1 MQPLSGIKVIEAA
14 SFITGP
20 YASMLLADLGAEVIK
35 IERPMGGDPY
45 RAFKGSTY
53 SSHFR
58 AVNRNKRSITLDL
71 TKPEGARILR
81 ELAAGSDVLI
91 ENSRPGFMEGRGLGY
106 SDLQSINSD
115 LVYVSVTGFGDGGP
129 YRHRPSYDTVGQAL
143 SGLFSLSMDPADPRI
158 TGIAISDGVTGLYAC
173 YAAMAGL
180 AMRERTGQGS
190 RVETS
195 MLAATLSF
203 TEYAIADYLIN
214 GTVPGPEFKAERSQS
229 FALRCADGKVISLH
243 LSSSEKFWQ
252 GVVIATE
259 TPDLATDPRF
269 SARADRIENYQELR
283 TALAALFIQQPRTY
297 WTQRLDDAD
306 VPFAPVY
313 TIDEVVTDPQVEA
326 MGLIH
331 ALNHPSAG
339 TTPALRRPV
348 LIDGD
353 TGQRE
358 SFAPPT
364 LGEHTDEI
372 LGEIGYDADGVAKL
386 RQAGIV

>member
-1 MQPLSGIKVIEAA
+1 MQPLSGVRVIEAA

-20 YASMLLADLGAEVIK
+20 YASMLLADMGAEIIK
-35 IERPMGGDPY
+35 VERPAGGDPY

-58 AVNRNKRSITLDL
+58 AVNRNKRSLTVDL
-71 TKPEGARILR
+71 TRPEGAAILR
-81 ELAAGSDVLI
+81 ELAAASDVLI
-91 ENSRPGFMEGRGLGY
+91 ENSRPGFMEAQGLGY
-106 SDLQSINSD
+106 NDLKQVNPR

-158 TGIAISDGVTGLYAC
+158 TGTAISDGVTGLYAC

-180 AMRERTGQGS
+180 SMRERTGTGS

-229 FALRCADGKVISLH
+229 FALRCADGKVIALH
-243 LSSSEKFWQ
+243 LSSSEKFWLGLVQ
-252 GVVIATE
+252 ASERPG
-259 TPDLATDPRF
+259 LATDARF
-269 SARADRIENYQELR
+269 SSRAGRIENYQTLR
-283 TALAALFIQQPRTY
+283 TELAAIFLGKPRTY
-297 WTQRLDDAD
+297 WMQRLDDAD

-313 TIDEVVTDPQVEA
+313 TIDEVVSDPQVEA

-331 ALNHPSAG
+331 ELRHPAAEA
-339 TTPALRRPV
+339 TPALRRPV

-353 TGQRE
+353 AGQQDA
-358 SFAPPT
+358 FAPPV
-364 LGEHTDEI
+364 LGEHTEAVLRE
-372 LGEIGYDADGVAKL
+372 LGYGADRIAKL

>member
-1 MQPLSGIKVIEAA
+1 MQPLSGIRVIEAA

-35 IERPMGGDPY
+35 VERPAGGDPY

-71 TKPEGARILR
+71 TKPEGTSILR

-106 SDLQSINSD
+106 ADLKSVNPR
-115 LVYVSVTGFGDGGP
+115 LVYVSVTGFGDSGP

-158 TGIAISDGVTGLYAC
+158 TGIAISDGVTGLYGC
-173 YAAMAGL
+173 YAALAGL
-180 AMRERTGQGS
+180 SMRDRTGAGT

-203 TEYAIADYLIN
+203 AEYSLADYLIN

-229 FALRCADGKVISLH
+229 FALRCADGKVVSLH
-243 LSSSEKFWQ
+243 LSSSEKFWLGLVQ
-252 GVVIATE
+252 ATE
-259 TPDLATDPRF
+259 NPDLAVDPRF
-269 SARADRIENYQELR
+269 STRAGRIENYQALR
-283 TALAALFIQQPRTY
+283 AELAAIFIKHPRVH
-297 WTQRLDDAD
+297 WTQRLDNAD

-313 TIDEVVTDPQVEA
+313 TVDEVVTDPQVQA

-331 ALNHPSAG
+331 ELQHPSAG
-339 TTPALRRPV
+339 ITPALRRPV

-353 TGQRE
+353 AGQRE
-358 SFAPPT
+358 AFAPPV

-372 LGEIGYDADGVAKL
+372 LAGLGYSGARIAEL
-386 RQAGIV
+386 RQAGII